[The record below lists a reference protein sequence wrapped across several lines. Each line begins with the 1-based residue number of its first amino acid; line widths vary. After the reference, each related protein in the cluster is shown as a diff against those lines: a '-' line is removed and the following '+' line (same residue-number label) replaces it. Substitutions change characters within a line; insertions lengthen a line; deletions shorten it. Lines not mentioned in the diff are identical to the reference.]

1 MLLSDSEKLDAI
13 LQRLDSLES
22 AMSEVTRNSIAAAA
36 SADKSAD
43 AATKALLSYES
54 LCTRFE
60 MLRREH
66 VTNHPGST
74 SQVPATL
81 RRKAR
86 K

>member
-1 MLLSDSEKLDAI
+1 MPLSDSEKLDAI
-13 LQRLDSLES
+13 LTRLDSLES
-22 AMSEVTRNSIAAAA
+22 AMAEVSRNSIAAAA

-66 VTNHPGST
+66 VANHPGT